1 MNTVLYKV
9 HKMNKNMTS
18 GMARSCGGPF
28 DINSHGRG
36 YIRESINASIYRN
49 FLDMHIPLL

>member
-1 MNTVLYKV
+1 
-9 HKMNKNMTS
+9 MTS